1 MAGVP
6 VPALHTSPAFAA
18 SLPADLAVPADEAGA
33 ERIALAAGVESVRV
47 TTTPPPRRSFLV
59 FADAAA

>member
-6 VPALHTSPAFAA
+6 VPALFDAA
-18 SLPADLAVPADEAGA
+18 ADPADEAGA
-33 ERIALAAGVESVRV
+33 ERIALAAGFESVRV
-47 TTTPPPRRSFLV
+47 TTTPPPRRSSLV